1 MFKLIPDIKI
11 NGLYMCVNVSV
22 FPFRITSTST
32 GQAEVYSPEHDCVH
46 HGSFITQ
53 IRLSHTTHFP
63 SHPLIDETRFALRQH
78 YLHGLSM
85 VLWIKTTALLRIE
98 ENLFANR

>member
-1 MFKLIPDIKI
+1 
-11 NGLYMCVNVSV
+11 MCVNVSV

-32 GQAEVYSPEHDCVH
+32 GQTEVYSPEH

-78 YLHGLSM
+78 YLHGLSI
-85 VLWIKTTALLRIE
+85 VLQIKTTALLRIE
-98 ENLFANR
+98 GNLFAN